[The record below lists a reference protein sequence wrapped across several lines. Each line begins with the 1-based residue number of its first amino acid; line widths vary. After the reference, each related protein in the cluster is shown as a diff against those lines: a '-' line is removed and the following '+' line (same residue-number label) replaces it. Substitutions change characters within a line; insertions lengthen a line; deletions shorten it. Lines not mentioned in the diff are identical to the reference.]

1 MLAWLFAYID
11 RVNIGFAKLQMAS
24 DLKFSDAAYGLG
36 AGIFF
41 LGYFLFE
48 IPSNL
53 ILHRVGARR
62 WIARIM
68 ITWSIFAALTAF
80 VRTPLEFYAV
90 RFLLGAAEAGFIPG
104 AIYYL
109 SQWFP
114 SARRGR
120 VFGIFYLSLAGSGL
134 IGGPL
139 SGIVMGGM
147 SGWMHLAGWRWLLL
161 IEAVVSILIGI
172 AIMFFLPERPEKVS
186 WLTEGNRAIVMQ
198 AIERDQVPVQHG
210 VGAFDLWRNPTIWL
224 LVLIYF
230 LLNYATYGLSFWL
243 PTFVRGFGVSSLL
256 KIGLLSAL
264 PSIASMTCLVLFG
277 FSADRYKERRWHMT
291 AMYLIGALGF
301 VVTVLSG
308 GELVVGMI
316 GLCMAAICTLAFP
329 SLFWAVPTR
338 MLTGV
343 AAAAGFAMINS
354 LGNVAGF
361 FGPYMVGLLR
371 HTSWGTEG
379 AVYSMAIAL
388 FLTAALVHL
397 IPNRL
402 IDRQDS

>member
-1 MLAWLFAYID
+1 M
-11 RVNIGFAKLQMAS
+11 
-24 DLKFSDAAYGLG
+24 
-36 AGIFF
+36 
-41 LGYFLFE
+41 
-48 IPSNL
+48 
-53 ILHRVGARR
+53 
-62 WIARIM
+62 
-68 ITWSIFAALTAF
+68 
-80 VRTPLEFYAV
+80 RTPLEFYAV

-104 AIYYL
+104 AIYHL